1 MNIPESKPATD
12 WASEWL
18 GYNVGPEQKRLVEW
32 IDEIK
37 ANAAAH
43 ARYQALTEAAEAS
56 RKIEFEQTRS
66 IHGFIDTRDSFCIEK
81 AILSLRDAKET

>member
-1 MNIPESKPATD
+1 VTTPELKPA
-12 WASEWL
+12 
-18 GYNVGPEQKRLVEW
+18 GEW
-32 IDEIK
+32 ICVSAATVRAIQS
-37 ANAAAH
+37 NAIAH

-81 AILSLRDAKET
+81 AILTLRDKT